1 MTTNRP
7 SHWNL
12 PTLSSS
18 SPVAL
23 VTGGARPGRVGAAI
37 VARLQRAGLQV
48 ITTSRTSLKTEIA
61 PTSSGTEPIGP
72 NSARESATAV
82 LRCDLSDLESVT
94 ALGTHL
100 TGALP
105 RLDVLVHNASTYAA
119 GSDSRLSPQSLI
131 TTYAVNAA
139 APTLLSQILAPLLAR
154 SALPGGGVIV
164 CLGDVHAMGL
174 AGRPRRTDLAYSMS
188 KAALLESVLVLART
202 LAPNVR
208 VNAVAPGVVAFPE
221 DGPESRPEFQERYL
235 RRVPLG
241 RAGTPE
247 DAADAVEFLA
257 LHARYI
263 TGTVLRVD
271 GGRWL
276 T

>member
-1 MTTNRP
+1 MTTTHP

-12 PTLSSS
+12 PTLLSS

-23 VTGGARPGRVGAAI
+23 VTGGTRPGRVGAAI

-48 ITTSRTSLKTEIA
+48 ITTSRPSVDPEFP
-61 PTSSGTEPIGP
+61 PTPSGAEPIGP
-72 NSARESATAV
+72 TSAKESATPV
-82 LRCDLSDLESVT
+82 LRCDLSDLESAT
-94 ALGTHL
+94 ALGTYL
-100 TGALP
+100 ADALP
-105 RLDVLVHNASTYAA
+105 RLDVLVHNASTYAG
-119 GSDSRLSPQSLI
+119 GSDPRLSPQSLI

-139 APTLLSQILAPLLAR
+139 APALLSQILAPLLAR
-154 SALPGGGVIV
+154 SALPGGGAIV
-164 CLGDVHAMGL
+164 FLGDVHAMGL

-188 KAALLESVLVLART
+188 KAAMLESVLVLART

-208 VNAVAPGVVAFPE
+208 VNAVAPGVVAFPD
-221 DGPESRPEFQERYL
+221 DGPESSPEFQERYL

-241 RAGTPE
+241 RAGTSE
-247 DAADAVEFLA
+247 DAAEAVEFLA

>member
-1 MTTNRP
+1 MITDRS

-12 PTLSSS
+12 PTLSGS

-37 VARLQRAGLQV
+37 IARLQRAGLQV
-48 ITTSRTSLKTEIA
+48 ITTSRPSAVPDFPPNPSGAEPLRSTSE
-61 PTSSGTEPIGP
+61 S
-72 NSARESATAV
+72 ESATPV

-100 TGALP
+100 AGALP

-119 GSDSRLSPQSLI
+119 ASDPALSPQSLI
-131 TTYAVNAA
+131 RTFAVNAA
-139 APTLLSQILAPLLAR
+139 APALLSQILGPLLAR
-154 SALPGGGVIV
+154 SALPGGGAIV
-164 CLGDVHAMGL
+164 CLGDLHAMGL

-208 VNAVAPGVVAFPE
+208 VNAVAPGVVAFPG
-221 DGPESRPEFQERYL
+221 DGLESSPEFQERYL

-241 RAGTPE
+241 RPGTPE